1 MTLERCPETS
11 CGTGRT
17 RVAVLQQLTA
27 SGDNPG
33 DYARW
38 IALGRGCFPPCI
50 HLLYFA
56 TNFNYIIILI
66 IIFNEAN

>member
-11 CGTGRT
+11 CGTGRA
-17 RVAVLQQLTA
+17 RVAVLQLTA

-33 DYARW
+33 DYAGW

-56 TNFNYIIILI
+56 I
-66 IIFNEAN
+66 

>member
-1 MTLERCPETS
+1 MTLERCSETS
-11 CGTGRT
+11 CGTGRAG
-17 RVAVLQQLTA
+17 VAVLQLTA

-33 DYARW
+33 DHVGW

-56 TNFNYIIILI
+56 I
-66 IIFNEAN
+66 